1 MPSVDARV
9 PLPHAARL
17 RIGAC
22 IVDVPRREV
31 WRPGAA
37 APTRITLKAL
47 QVLLVLVGDA
57 GRVVSRER
65 LLDTVWAGTLPT
77 LDVVTQAIAT
87 LRRAFADHAHA
98 PTCIETIPKSGY
110 VLLAGVEWLP
120 EAPAL
125 VSSTPAPRVPASMP
139 GRHPGRWRWLAALL
153 GFATLGVADSA
164 SAGSAAPGTVAAGVA
179 TDGRSDPA
187 PCAGVDRRC
196 A

>member
-1 MPSVDARV
+1 MPSVEARV
-9 PLPHAARL
+9 PRPHAARL

-22 IVDVPRREV
+22 VVDVPRREV

-47 QVLLVLVGDA
+47 QVLLVLVEDA

-98 PTCIETIPKSGY
+98 PVCIETIPKSGY
-110 VLLAGVEWLP
+110 VLVAGVEWLV
-120 EAPAL
+120 EAAAS
-125 VSSTPAPRVPASMP
+125 VSSTPAPRLSASMP
-139 GRHPGRWRWLAALL
+139 PRDPGRWHWLAAML

-164 SAGSAAPGTVAAGVA
+164 SAGSAAAGMVARGAAGNG
-179 TDGRSDPA
+179 TSDPA
-187 PCAGVDRRC
+187 PCADVDRRC